1 MFNISIKS
9 RCCYRLKGDIFIE
22 SKEDILKESRHD
34 LRNGLRDGK
43 FRAIGFP
50 MAAVTILQVEDDPDD
65 AFFFRRA
72 IRRKQLDCDLHVEK
86 NGEGA
91 INYLRAAGTEAQSN
105 SHRIPDLMLLD
116 LKLPGLSGFEVL
128 SWIRSQ
134 AVFQT
139 LPIIVLSGS
148 SLVEDRKKAS
158 GLGASE
164 FIVKHSDYDQIAE
177 KVAELIS
184 KNQQ

>member
-1 MFNISIKS
+1 MSA
-9 RCCYRLKGDIFIE
+9 L
-22 SKEDILKESRHD
+22 
-34 LRNGLRDGK
+34 
-43 FRAIGFP
+43 
-50 MAAVTILQVEDDPDD
+50 MILQVEDDPDD

-72 IRRKQLDCDLHVEK
+72 LRKKQLDCELHVEK

-91 INYLRAAGTEAQSN
+91 IDYLRAVAAEARSD

-128 SWIRSQ
+128 SWTRSQ
-134 AVFQT
+134 AAFQT

-148 SLVEDRKKAS
+148 SLVEDKTKAS

-177 KVAELIS
+177 KVVELIS
-184 KNQQ
+184 MARR

>member
-1 MFNISIKS
+1 MSA
-9 RCCYRLKGDIFIE
+9 L
-22 SKEDILKESRHD
+22 
-34 LRNGLRDGK
+34 
-43 FRAIGFP
+43 
-50 MAAVTILQVEDDPDD
+50 TILQVEDDPDD
-65 AFFFRRA
+65 AFFFCRA
-72 IRRKQLDCDLHVEK
+72 IRKKQLDCELHVEK

-91 INYLRAAGTEAQSN
+91 INYLRAAAPETQSN
-105 SHRIPDLMLLD
+105 SHRVPDLMLLD

-128 SWIRSQ
+128 AWTRSQ
-134 AVFQT
+134 PAFQS

-148 SLVEDRKKAS
+148 SLAEDKKKAS

-184 KNQQ
+184 MTRR